1 MEIRILSTNLKRQSL
16 LVILQLLKYSNVY
29 VSKFH
34 FNCVLVQ
41 IWFIS
46 VTFTEI
52 ANFKTPRVFLYYT
65 KVAVSLNHPYTT
77 SHPHSLAFSK
87 QWLLEETGKYICTLF
102 KIQFIF
108 FLHLI
113 YKSLLLEFARTKKIT
128 IQMMYICYFVS
139 ILSFNLLLCTTWV
152 QAVCLFPL
160 GCCLYGITMPTQLS
174 SKQQYA
180 FPALLHVFFKTM
192 LALDNTF
199 K

>member
-34 FNCVLVQ
+34 SNCVLVQ
-41 IWFIS
+41 IWLIS

-52 ANFKTPRVFLYYT
+52 ANFKTPDVLLYYT

-77 SHPHSLAFSK
+77 SHPLLLHFPSNGSLRRLANIFVPY
-87 QWLLEETGKYICTLF
+87 LKYN
-102 KIQFIF
+102 F

-113 YKSLLLEFARTKKIT
+113 YKSLLLEFERTKKIT
-128 IQMMYICYFVS
+128 IQMMCICYFVS

-160 GCCLYGITMPTQLS
+160 GCCLYGIAMPTQLS

-180 FPALLHVFFKTM
+180 FPALLHVF
-192 LALDNTF
+192 
-199 K
+199 